1 MKAGIAYIRKE
12 LAGNYTKSEIESMI
26 FLIFEKLKG
35 YSRTQVLL
43 ATEEQ
48 LDENG
53 HAEIEQIIAWLKNHE
68 PIQYILGTTEFYG
81 LSFHC
86 FAGVLIPRPETEELV
101 QWIIQENK
109 HLRPTVL
116 DIGTGTGCIA
126 ISLQKNIPHST
137 VLACDISPVCIESA
151 QHNAKRNNAQ
161 VSVLAYDILH
171 ETPDFEFPELD
182 IIVSN
187 PPYVRETEKSLMER
201 NVLDHEPGLALF
213 VPDENPL
220 IFYNRIADFAKSHLK
235 NQGRLYFEINEA
247 FGPECCNMLQEKG
260 FSGIVLKK
268 DIYGKDRMIGC
279 RCTHPVTRDYL

>member
-1 MKAGIAYIRKE
+1 MKAGTTYIRKE
-12 LAGNYTKSEIESMI
+12 LAGIYAKSEIESMI

-43 ATEEQ
+43 AAEEQ
-48 LDENG
+48 LGENG
-53 HAEIEQIIAWLKNHE
+53 HAEIEQIIARLKNHE

-109 HLRPTVL
+109 HLQPIVL

-137 VLACDISPVCIESA
+137 VLACDISPVCIGTA
-151 QHNAKRNNAQ
+151 QRNAKLNHAQ
-161 VSVLAYDILH
+161 ISVLAYDILH

-182 IIVSN
+182 IVVSN
-187 PPYVRETEKSLMER
+187 PPYVRETEKGLMER

-220 IFYNRIADFAKSHLK
+220 IFYDRIADFAKSHLK
-235 NQGRLYFEINEA
+235 THGRLYFEINEA
-247 FGPECCNMLQEKG
+247 FGPECCSMLLGKG
-260 FSGIVLKK
+260 FSEIVLKK
-268 DIYGKDRMIGC
+268 DIHGKDRMIGC
-279 RCTHPVTRDYL
+279 RWIQVETRNDF